1 LEFWK
6 LGDSELHRWIG
17 GAAVGVIVNPE
28 GKKIPWLA
36 IAGERAASEERA
48 TALDQARRSRGF
60 WLGMNIWILA

>member
-1 LEFWK
+1 MDW
-6 LGDSELHRWIG
+6 
-17 GAAVGVIVNPE
+17 GAAVGVIINPE

-36 IAGERAASEERA
+36 VAGEKAASEERA